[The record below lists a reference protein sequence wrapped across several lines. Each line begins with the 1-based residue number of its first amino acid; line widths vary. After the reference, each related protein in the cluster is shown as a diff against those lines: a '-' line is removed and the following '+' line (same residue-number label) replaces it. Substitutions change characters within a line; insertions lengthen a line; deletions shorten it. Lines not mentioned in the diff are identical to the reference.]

1 MKTQVTKNYKKQ
13 TRISTDMIN
22 IQDDSYQVNKFE
34 PSLSEI
40 DSEGIKMVPK
50 VTSMSNE
57 NLVEKF

>member
-1 MKTQVTKNYKKQ
+1 
-13 TRISTDMIN
+13 MIN
-22 IQDDSYQVNKFE
+22 IQDDSYQVKNFE

-40 DSEGIKMVPK
+40 DSEGLKMVPK